1 MTFTNPNADD
11 VYVDGETLTYS
22 ITGTS
27 GGNYESLNTASTVD
41 VVVSDTTDATT
52 VTLSST
58 DENEGADITITASV
72 DNAPETDLVV
82 TLSNGSTLTILAG
95 VLATSGSVTFT
106 NPNADDVY
114 VDGETLTYSITGTS
128 GGNYESLNTASTV
141 DVVVSDTTDATTVTL
156 SSTDENEGADITITA
171 SVDNAPE
178 TDLVVT
184 LSNGSTLTILA
195 GATSGSVTFTN
206 PNADDVYVDGETL
219 TYSITGTSGG
229 NYESLN
235 TASTVDVV
243 VSDTTDATTV
253 TLSSTDENEG
263 ADITITASVDNAPET
278 DLVVTL
284 SNGSTLTILAGATSG
299 SVTFTN
305 PNADDVYV
313 DGETLTYSITGTSG
327 GNYESLNTAS
337 TVDVVVSD
345 TTDATTVTLS
355 STDENEGADIT
366 ITASVDNAPET
377 DLVVTLSNGSTL
389 TILAGAT
396 SGSVTFT
403 NPNAD
408 DVYVDGETLTYS
420 ITGTSGGN
428 YESLNTASTVD
439 VVVSD
444 TTDATTVTLS
454 STDEN
459 EGADITI
466 TASVDNAPETDLV
479 VTLSVRWLDAHVDGE
494 TLAGGD
500 ENTAR

>member
-1 MTFTNPNADD
+1 M
-11 VYVDGETLTYS
+11 
-22 ITGTS
+22 
-27 GGNYESLNTASTVD
+27 
-41 VVVSDTTDATT
+41 
-52 VTLSST
+52 
-58 DENEGADITITASV
+58 
-72 DNAPETDLVV
+72 
-82 TLSNGSTLTILAG
+82 
-95 VLATSGSVTFT
+95 
-106 NPNADDVY
+106 
-114 VDGETLTYSITGTS
+114 
-128 GGNYESLNTASTV
+128 
-141 DVVVSDTTDATTVTL
+141 SDTTDATTVTL

-377 DLVVTLSNGSTL
+377 DLVVTLSQ
-389 TILAGAT
+389 
-396 SGSVTFT
+396 
-403 NPNAD
+403 
-408 DVYVDGETLTYS
+408 
-420 ITGTSGGN
+420 
-428 YESLNTASTVD
+428 
-439 VVVSD
+439 
-444 TTDATTVTLS
+444 
-454 STDEN
+454 
-459 EGADITI
+459 
-466 TASVDNAPETDLV
+466 
-479 VTLSVRWLDAHVDGE
+479 WLDAHD
-494 TLAGGD
+494 LGGRD
-500 ENTAR
+500 ERLGDVHESECGRCLR